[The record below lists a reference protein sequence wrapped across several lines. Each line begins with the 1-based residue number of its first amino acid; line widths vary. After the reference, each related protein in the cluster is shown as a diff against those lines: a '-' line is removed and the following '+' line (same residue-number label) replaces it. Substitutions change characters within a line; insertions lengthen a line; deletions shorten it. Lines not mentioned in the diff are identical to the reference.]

1 MQTTKARMGRPTDT
15 MRLPILTAVIN
26 ATLKEWI
33 GEGRVAD
40 ARQVNNGLCEDFA
53 VQVRQ
58 SPWHV
63 VNGLFAIKILH
74 SEEFKRNGRWD
85 MAVLEHWGIEL
96 PKGLHAVTGEH
107 TFLHFADLFFDSEC
121 PQGTP
126 NFFDLPFFQRYL
138 KD

>member
-1 MQTTKARMGRPTDT
+1 MSTTESARVQVTDE
-15 MRLPILTAVIN
+15 MRIPILTAVIN
-26 ATLKEWI
+26 STLKEWI
-33 GEGRVAD
+33 REGKVVD
-40 ARQVNNGLCEDFA
+40 AMQVNNGLCEDFA

-63 VNGLFAIKILH
+63 VNGLFRIKVLH
-74 SEEFKRNGRWD
+74 SEEFKRDGRWD
-85 MAVLEHWGIEL
+85 MAVLDHWGIKL
-96 PKGLHAVTGEH
+96 PEGLRAVIGEH